1 MYCEQDAARPPEH
14 PGAPAMAS
22 FSERSRM
29 WSGGWRRWV
38 FPGLWL
44 IYLVQTVDA
53 VRRNAE
59 GAVEVLGY
67 AIVGAFAVCYLLAVS
82 SGWEMRLPRFFWLYG
97 TCFVLTAAEAFIA
110 GHDAF
115 VFFVYI
121 AVLTVAGLRSV
132 AVYIVGAM
140 ALLTLFAPR
149 IFPGW
154 HGELAYADALAVVLV
169 GLAMYG
175 FFAVIQSNLELAA
188 ARAEVA
194 RLAAENERTRIARDL
209 HDLLGHSLT
218 AITVKA
224 GLARRLTERGEH
236 GRAAAE
242 IGEVESLARRTL
254 GDVRAAVAGH
264 REVTLAGELATAREV
279 LRAAGITAELPASV
293 DIVDPARSELFGWV
307 VREAITNVVR
317 HARATRCTVGLG
329 PSWVQIDDDG
339 RGGVTADGNG
349 MTGLRER
356 VAAVGG
362 TVRVGGRPNGWR
374 VRVDAPA
381 VTADE
386 PDHGLTV
393 AP

>member
-1 MYCEQDAARPPEH
+1 LNGFVEPVALAIDNARW
-14 PGAPAMAS
+14 
-22 FSERSRM
+22 FSRLR
-29 WSGGWRRWV
+29 
-38 FPGLWL
+38 
-44 IYLVQTVDA
+44 T
-53 VRRNAE
+53 
-59 GAVEVLGY
+59 
-67 AIVGAFAVCYLLAVS
+67 VGAD
-82 SGWEMRLPRFFWLYG
+82 E
-97 TCFVLTAAEAFIA
+97 
-110 GHDAF
+110 
-115 VFFVYI
+115 
-121 AVLTVAGLRSV
+121 
-132 AVYIVGAM
+132 
-140 ALLTLFAPR
+140 
-149 IFPGW
+149 
-154 HGELAYADALAVVLV
+154 
-169 GLAMYG
+169 
-175 FFAVIQSNLELAA
+175 
-188 ARAEVA
+188 
-194 RLAAENERTRIARDL
+194 ERTRIARDL

-218 AITVKA
+218 TITVKA